1 VREPARHAHAAQQRY
16 LHYLQRS
23 LSCLTNAIWLVAP
36 PPDARGDERA
46 LTVSGEPIRL
56 RRDEGATLLL
66 YANQRFDLIED
77 ERFPGEWKARTH
89 GYVYSIYVET
99 PDEDEAAQELL
110 AWHWHPL
117 TTPDRPQP
125 HLHVRMDHS
134 FLGLT
139 LARLHIPTGRVA
151 FEEVVRLLITEL
163 RVEPN
168 RDDWREIL
176 RDSEDR
182 FREYRTWA

>member
-1 VREPARHAHAAQQRY
+1 VREPARRAHAAQQRY

-99 PDEDEAAQELL
+99 PDEDKRPRSSSRGIGTRLL
-110 AWHWHPL
+110 RL
-117 TTPDRPQP
+117 T
-125 HLHVRMDHS
+125 DHS
-134 FLGLT
+134 HTYTSAWIIHSL
-139 LARLHIPTGRVA
+139 V
-151 FEEVVRLLITEL
+151 
-163 RVEPN
+163 
-168 RDDWREIL
+168 
-176 RDSEDR
+176 
-182 FREYRTWA
+182 